1 MSIAARTP
9 YRRCYV
15 SGDDPSA
22 IAKLTEMARAHGLE
36 TASAADVAGGPSL
49 IREVINV
56 IDTVDFV
63 MFVITDGSRSGVA
76 YELGLAQGR
85 DKPAFVVF
93 VGRQTLD
100 LDNAYIMLVED
111 EAGIAGIVGDF
122 DRFVR
127 NAKRPDRSKR
137 LSEPAPIGSL
147 DWARAEL
154 RSLRE
159 IKAPERYR
167 RFEQFCAKLLRS
179 AGAEVTEVGDD
190 PDFGADL
197 VVWFNEIAFELGGPT
212 LVECKFYGGGNGSVI
227 KNSEATV
234 RRIAK
239 AIERSDAN
247 LALLVYD
254 HDRSAP
260 PPSLYETPS
269 VLAFAVED
277 VIRAAERGTLEREI
291 LKRRERARFV
301 RSEQ

>member
-1 MSIAARTP
+1 MSIAPRIP

-15 SGDDPSA
+15 SGDDLSA
-22 IAKLTEMARAHGLE
+22 IAKLTDMARARGLE
-36 TASAADVAGGPSL
+36 TASAADVSGGPSL
-49 IREVINV
+49 TREIINV
-56 IDTVDFV
+56 IDSVDFV
-63 MFVITDGSRSGVA
+63 MFVITDTSRSGVA

-93 VGRQTLD
+93 VGRQSLD
-100 LDNAYIMLVED
+100 LDDAYMVLVED
-111 EAGIAGIVGDF
+111 VAGIAGIVDDF

-127 NAKRPDRSKR
+127 NPKRPDRST
-137 LSEPAPIGSL
+137 LSTEPAPIGSL
-147 DWARAEL
+147 DWARVEL

-159 IKAPERYR
+159 LEAPERYR
-167 RFEQFCAKLLRS
+167 RFEQFCAKLLRLV
-179 AGAEVTEVGDD
+179 GAEVTEVGDD
-190 PDFGADL
+190 RDFGADL

-212 LVECKFYGGGNGSVI
+212 LVECKFYGGGSGSVI
-227 KNSEATV
+227 KNSEATI

-239 AIERSDAN
+239 AIDRSDAK

-277 VIRAAERGTLEREI
+277 IIRAAEQGTLESEI